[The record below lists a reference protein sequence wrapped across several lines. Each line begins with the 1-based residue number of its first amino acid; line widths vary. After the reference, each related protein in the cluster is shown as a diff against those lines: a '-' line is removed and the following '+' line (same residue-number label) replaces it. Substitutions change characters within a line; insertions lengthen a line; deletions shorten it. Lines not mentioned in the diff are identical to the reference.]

1 MALFSVQREQRS
13 GRFSPDRELSDIYTE
28 LWELD
33 ENRLTPDKHYRINLQ
48 GGNRDYSYDSICTCT
63 PDVKVFSTLLSV
75 FYKPPFGN

>member
-1 MALFSVQREQRS
+1 LHSAHAHAHLGRGEAMALFSVQRERRS

-48 GGNRDYSYDSICTCT
+48 GGQSGE
-63 PDVKVFSTLLSV
+63 L
-75 FYKPPFGN
+75 